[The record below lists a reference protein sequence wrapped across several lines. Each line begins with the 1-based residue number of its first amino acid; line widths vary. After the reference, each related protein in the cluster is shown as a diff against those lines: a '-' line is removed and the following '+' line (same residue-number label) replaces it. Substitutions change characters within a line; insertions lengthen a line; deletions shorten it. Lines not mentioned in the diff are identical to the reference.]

1 MADAAH
7 RILVTGASGFIGK
20 ALVPALVA
28 RGHHVRAAARRAVFD
43 TGVESVELPD
53 ITRPLDWAPL
63 VEGIDVVI
71 HLAAIAHRPAV
82 EAIDHD
88 QANRGA
94 TADLAEACKKAGVAR
109 LVFISSIGAQS
120 GSASDGVLTEADD
133 AVPEAHYGRA
143 KLGGEQA
150 IRAAGIDHT
159 ILRPTIVYG
168 PNPIANVALLLRIAR
183 LPIPL
188 PFGLF
193 TNRRSLLAIDNL
205 VSAIASSI
213 DHPLMRNETFVVS
226 DPEPVSLREMFSI
239 LRRADGSNPRLF
251 PVPPSLLRMALRA
264 VGRPH
269 LWERFGTE
277 LIVDPRKLR
286 DAGWQPAVTTQQGL
300 TAMARGTPRS

>member
-28 RGHHVRAAARRAVFD
+28 RGHHVRAAARRATFVA
-43 TGVESVELPD
+43 GVETVELPD
-53 ITRPLDWAPL
+53 ITRPLDWSAL
-63 VEGIDVVI
+63 VEGMDVVI

-82 EAIDHD
+82 EAID

-94 TADLAEACKKAGVAR
+94 TADLASACKKARVAR
-109 LVFISSIGAQS
+109 MIFISSIGAQT
-120 GSASDGVLTEADD
+120 GGASDRIVTEADETAPATD
-133 AVPEAHYGRA
+133 YGRA
-143 KLGGEQA
+143 KLRGEQA

-168 PNPIANVALLLRIAR
+168 PNPVANVALLLRIAR
-183 LPIPL
+183 LPVPL

-193 TNRRSLLAIDNL
+193 TNRRSLLSIDNL
-205 VSAIASSI
+205 VVAIASSI
-213 DHPLMRNETFVVS
+213 DHPRMRNETFVVS
-226 DPEPVSLREMFSI
+226 DPEPVSLREMFAI
-239 LRRADGSNPRLF
+239 LRRADGGSPRLF
-251 PVPPSLLRMALRA
+251 PVPPPLLRMALRA
-264 VGRPH
+264 GGRPH

-277 LIVDPRKLR
+277 LVVDSRKLR

-300 TAMARGTPRS
+300 TAMVRGTPRV